1 MKLKYL
7 VYETTRGI
15 SSEMYGFC
23 VMCITIFAI
32 LCDFQRHYFH
42 DLKKIKRNYA
52 VETVTYDSREGVR
65 A

>member
-1 MKLKYL
+1 MKLIEMKLKYL

-32 LCDFQRHYFH
+32 LCDFQRPFTI
-42 DLKKIKRNYA
+42 LKN
-52 VETVTYDSREGVR
+52 
-65 A
+65 